1 MRRLVGELRPERTLL
16 IIVVLLAVAS
26 VAFAVVGPKILG
38 NATNILFEGVV
49 NEQIP
54 AGTTKEQAVAGLRA
68 QGQDR
73 IADMISGM
81 TLDPGQ
87 GIDFDALAR
96 TLALLAGVYLV
107 SALFQWLQ
115 SYLMAGVAQRAIYRL
130 RQQADEKLA
139 RLPLKYFDDHPRG
152 DVLSRMTN
160 DIDNI
165 SQSLQQSLTQIITSA
180 LTIIGVLIM
189 MLTISWLLAL
199 ISVLVVPV
207 SVVITVLIAKRSQ
220 KQFARQWE
228 TTGDLNGHVEEM
240 FTGHNVVK
248 VFGRQDEAIAEFDEQ
263 NEELYQ
269 ASFKAQFISGI
280 IMPVMNSVMN
290 LNYVAIAVVGGL
302 MVATGRIS
310 LGDVQAFIQYSRQFT
325 MPITQVAGIMNVL
338 QSTAASA
345 ERIFELLDE
354 AGGDARPGRVRPVR
368 AHARPHRAR
377 GRVVPLRARHAAH
390 HRTSRS
396 TSRPG
401 ETVAIVGPTG
411 AGKTTLVNLLLRF
424 YDIDEGRILVDGV
437 ETRDIS
443 RSDLRRLFGMVL
455 QDTWLFSGT
464 IRDNI
469 AYGREGATE
478 DEIRAA
484 ARAARVDH
492 FVRALPDGYDTLL
505 DDDATNVS
513 QGETPAAHHR
523 PGVPGRPR
531 HPDPRRGD
539 QLGGHPHRGADPAGD
554 GGAHAGAHQLRH
566 RPPPE
571 HHPRRRHHP
580 RDGQGRDHRAGQP
593 RGADG
598 RRRLLPRPLRQPVRG
613 GAGRGGLIAGPPL
626 RPPRL
631 APSGSPDPPDRSSA
645 RRRPVKDF
653 VFSASHDLRAP
664 LRALDGSARRCSRT
678 AHPCSPRRTS
688 AICAAS
694 ARRPSTWPSSSTPCS
709 PFPES
714 GAGRSRSRAS
724 A

>member
-1 MRRLVGELRPERTLL
+1 MRRLVGELRQERLLLTLV
-16 IIVVLLAVAS
+16 VVLSVAS

-54 AGTTKEQAVAGLRA
+54 AGVSKAEAIAGLRA
-68 QGQDR
+68 EGQDR
-73 IADMISGM
+73 VADMISGM
-81 TLDPGQ
+81 PLDPGQ
-87 GIDFDALAR
+87 GIDFEDLAR
-96 TLALLAGVYLV
+96 TLGLLAGVYLL
-107 SALFQWLQ
+107 SAVFQWMQ
-115 SYLMAGVAQRAIYRL
+115 SYLMAGIAQRTIYRL
-130 RQQADEKLA
+130 RRQADEKLA

-180 LTIIGVLIM
+180 LTIVGVLIM

-220 KQFARQWE
+220 KQFARQWQS
-228 TTGDLNGHVEEM
+228 TGDLNGHVEEM

-248 VFGRQDEAIAEFDEQ
+248 VFGRQDKAIATFDEQ
-263 NEELYQ
+263 NDELYQ

-302 MVATGRIS
+302 MIATGRIS

-325 MPITQVAGIMNVL
+325 MPITQVAGVMNVL

-354 AGGDARPGRVRPVR
+354 PEEAPDPAACVAFEHTSGHIQLEGVSFRYLPDTPLITGLTLDLDPGD
-368 AHARPHRAR
+368 
-377 GRVVPLRARHAAH
+377 
-390 HRTSRS
+390 
-396 TSRPG
+396 
-401 ETVAIVGPTG
+401 TVAIVGPTG

-437 ETRDIS
+437 ETRDMS

-455 QDTWLFSGT
+455 QDTWLFSGS

-478 DEIRAA
+478 EEIRAA

-492 FVRALPDGYDTLL
+492 FVRALPDGYDTVL

-513 QGETPAAHHR
+513 QGERQLLTIARAFLADPDILILDEATSSVDTRTEVLIQQAMAELMKDRTSFVIAHR
-523 PGVPGRPR
+523 
-531 HPDPRRGD
+531 
-539 QLGGHPHRGADPAGD
+539 LSTIRGADIILVMD
-554 GGAHAGAHQLRH
+554 KGAIIEQGSHEELMAAH
-566 RPPPE
+566 
-571 HHPRRRHHP
+571 
-580 RDGQGRDHRAGQP
+580 G
-593 RGADG
+593 
-598 RRRLLPRPLRQPVRG
+598 
-613 GAGRGGLIAGPPL
+613 
-626 RPPRL
+626 
-631 APSGSPDPPDRSSA
+631 
-645 RRRPVKDF
+645 F
-653 VFSASHDLRAP
+653 YHDLYASQFEE
-664 LRALDGSARRCSRT
+664 ALDE
-678 AHPCSPRRTS
+678 
-688 AICAAS
+688 AS
-694 ARRPSTWPSSSTPCS
+694 
-709 PFPES
+709 
-714 GAGRSRSRAS
+714 
-724 A
+724 